1 MLCDINRKS
10 EIQDDGLMVGFTT
23 SGLVAQHSGY
33 LHLVAGPRAVCE
45 SLGPSPESSRE
56 SQGPS
61 LESSPESLGAVTRV
75 ESRVRRLGPSL
86 ESSRVTS
93 RVASRVNSRY

>member
-1 MLCDINRKS
+1 MQSCRHEN
-10 EIQDDGLMVGFTT
+10 
-23 SGLVAQHSGY
+23 
-33 LHLVAGPRAVCE
+33 RAVCE

-75 ESRVRRLGPSL
+75 ESRVRRLGPSH
-86 ESSRVTS
+86 ESSRKS
-93 RVASRVNSRY
+93 HRLSLELIHDIDFE

>member
-1 MLCDINRKS
+1 M
-10 EIQDDGLMVGFTT
+10 
-23 SGLVAQHSGY
+23 A
-33 LHLVAGPRAVCE
+33 RAVCE

-75 ESRVRRLGPSL
+75 ESRVRRLGPSH
-86 ESSRVTS
+86 ESSRKS
-93 RVASRVNSRY
+93 HRLSLELIHDIDFE